1 MRRRLWPVRRERSH
15 QARAA
20 SDRGSAPIEMAITGL
35 CTIGLIALLV
45 IGGRVAIASSS
56 MSDVAGDAARDA
68 SIARTA
74 AQAQQ
79 LARASAVSTLTEQG
93 LHCAGG
99 PSVDVDTS
107 GFFAPAGT
115 SAEVRV
121 EVTCVVS
128 LSDVGMPGLPG
139 SRTLHQHAT
148 SPIDPFRSISL
159 GFTISEGSSAST
171 RSVDGA

>member
-1 MRRRLWPVRRERSH
+1 MPTAPVRCL
-15 QARAA
+15 Q
-20 SDRGSAPIEMAITGL
+20 GQ
-35 CTIGLIALLV
+35 IAV
-45 IGGRVAIASSS
+45 
-56 MSDVAGDAARDA
+56 ARDA

-79 LARASAVSTLTEQG
+79 LARASAVSTLTKQG

-115 SAEVRV
+115 SAEVHV

-139 SRTLHQHAT
+139 SRTLHEHAT
-148 SPIDPFRSISL
+148 SPIDPFRSIGL
-159 GFTISEGSSAST
+159 GFGIPDARSGADRGS
-171 RSVDGA
+171 G